1 MPPPDVRPVPRTP
14 PPYEQVVIESVR
26 PSIDGGRFPAKAM
39 LGEDVAIDAIVF
51 RHGHERVQAALR
63 WRAPGDTEAH
73 EAAMALVE
81 PGIDRWRA
89 ELRVDRLG
97 KYRFTVLAWTDVYQS
112 WVHEL
117 QKRVLAEQP
126 DVASEIAEGLALL
139 ERVSA
144 GMAGEDR
151 AAIARLRADLMGAI
165 DDPPRLLELASAE
178 SAHELLARVAPRDDV
193 VQYGPELVL
202 HVERPRAG
210 VGAWYELFVR
220 SQGSVPGESGTFQD
234 AARRLPDIKAM
245 GFDVVYLAPIH
256 PIGHTSRKGP
266 NNRLDAVG
274 GDPGSPWA
282 IGSEHGGH
290 TAIEPALGTLE
301 DFDRF
306 VAAAAALDM
315 EVALDFAIQCSPDH
329 PWVRQHPD
337 WFYRRPDGTIRYAEN
352 PPKKYQDVYPLNF
365 DTPDWRRLWDA
376 WRDVVRFWVERGVR
390 IFRVDNPHTKP
401 IGFWTWLIDAIQA
414 SHPDVVFLAEA
425 FTRPPMMQALA
436 KRGFSQSYTYF
447 TWRNTKAELVDYLT
461 ELTTTD
467 MAWYFRPN
475 FFANTPDILP
485 PLLQTGGP
493 PAFKSRMALA
503 ATLSPS
509 YGIYSGFELCE
520 HAAVPGREEYLDS
533 EKYEIKIRDWDQPG
547 HIKTFITRV
556 NRAREENAALRQ
568 YVNLAFLE
576 IESEALLAYMKWTS
590 DGTNAV
596 IIVVNLDP
604 LQAREAML
612 DIPDDQLARLP
623 TPPFGVDDLITGERY
638 TWGARN
644 YVRLDPIAGEPV
656 HILRVAYA

>member
-1 MPPPDVRPVPRTP
+1 
-14 PPYEQVVIESVR
+14 
-26 PSIDGGRFPAKAM
+26 
-39 LGEDVAIDAIVF
+39 
-51 RHGHERVQAALR
+51 
-63 WRAPGDTEAH
+63 
-73 EAAMALVE
+73 
-81 PGIDRWRA
+81 
-89 ELRVDRLG
+89 
-97 KYRFTVLAWTDVYQS
+97 
-112 WVHEL
+112 L